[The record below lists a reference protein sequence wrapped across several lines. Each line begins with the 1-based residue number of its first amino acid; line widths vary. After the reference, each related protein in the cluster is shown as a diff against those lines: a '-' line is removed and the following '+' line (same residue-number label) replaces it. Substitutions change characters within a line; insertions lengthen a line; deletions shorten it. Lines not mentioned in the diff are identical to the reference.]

1 MNKTLITI
9 LVFALL
15 VSLIISPFAAL
26 ASLMLILLIA
36 AFFLFLGNLFQTITG
51 GDSDLKINENKM
63 K

>member
-36 AFFLFLGNLFQTITG
+36 AFFLLLGNLFQTITG
-51 GDSDLKINENKM
+51 GDSDLKVHESKM
-63 K
+63 E